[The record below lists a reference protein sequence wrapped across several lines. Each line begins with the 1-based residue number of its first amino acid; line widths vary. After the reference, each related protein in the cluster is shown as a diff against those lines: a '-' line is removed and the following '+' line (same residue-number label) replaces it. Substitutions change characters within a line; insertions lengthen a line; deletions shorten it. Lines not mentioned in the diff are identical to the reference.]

1 MTLRNTPVITGVSV
15 DKDNEKKQGCGQGS
29 KRRCQSLLWHVL
41 QVYIEFD
48 VGKILQFVGPLPF
61 RSDDTRIDESNVEIK
76 HANDYYESSYQ

>member
-1 MTLRNTPVITGVSV
+1 M
-15 DKDNEKKQGCGQGS
+15 DKDSEKRHGRGSGS

-48 VGKILQFVGPLPF
+48 VGKLFVGQLPF